1 MTTNHGV
8 VMTHTDTPQQ
18 AHIVRTNRAARK
30 VRAMFAP
37 GTRVMGR
44 EFADDSGKP
53 VGVVQYHV
61 AQSNAQGG
69 ILVVLWD
76 NGTVGRHGPISL
88 RVAGETR

>member
-1 MTTNHGV
+1 MSAPAGV
-8 VMTHTDTPQQ
+8 VLTHKDTPQQ

-30 VRAMFAP
+30 VRAIFAP
-37 GTRVMGR
+37 GTKVMGR

-61 AQSNAQGG
+61 PQSNAQGG
-69 ILVVLWD
+69 IIVVLWD

-88 RVAGETR
+88 RVVGS